1 MFNSINHLQKESQG
15 LIDFLDKKL
24 VIAFISFLT
33 IITLAYSKVSQYMLL
48 DFHLILFIIVLPILI
63 SKNNNQKSFRYGL
76 VALILLATF
85 IVLKLETIY
94 YFAVISSLLFVYESV
109 YGKISNLPILLIL
122 IISPI
127 TNHFNKVIGFEI
139 RLLLTEFASKILK
152 LVYSDIVQMGN
163 QLIVSGNPFTVDPE
177 CLGLNMMIMSFFV
190 SIVFLSL
197 NEKRTNI
204 KYSTSTVFS
213 VIILSFLLST
223 ISNLFRIILL
233 VVFKSP
239 PNTLSH
245 ELIGIICFCVY
256 VVLPL
261 WYLVK
266 LLPMKYVESKEFNTP
281 KRFSKTSI
289 AIFMTLIISL
299 SFINFNKVQK
309 GEPIKLDKHSIS
321 LDTENYKC
329 SEEELGVLKYENNDI
344 LIYIKPS
351 AKFYSAE
358 HSPLICWKGS
368 GYKVENES
376 TIDILGTEIYF
387 CTLTQGDD
395 KLFSTWWYDSG
406 TYKTKSQFKWRKDN
420 LLEGTD
426 YQLVNVISYDKKLL
440 ISESKRLL
448 GTNLFE

>member
-1 MFNSINHLQKESQG
+1 MIG
-15 LIDFLDKKL
+15 FLDKKL
-24 VIAFISFLT
+24 VIALISILT

-48 DFHLILFIIVLPILI
+48 DFNLILFIIVLPILI
-63 SKNNNQKSFRYGL
+63 SKNSDLKSFRYGL

-85 IVLKLETIY
+85 IVLKLETVY
-94 YFAVISSLLFVYESV
+94 YFAVISSLLFVYESI
-109 YGKISNLPILLIL
+109 YGKISDLPILLIL

-127 TNHFNKVIGFEI
+127 TNHFNRVIGFEI

-152 LVYSDIVQMGN
+152 LIYSDIGQMGN

-190 SIVFLSL
+190 SMVILSL
-197 NEKRTNI
+197 NEKKTNT
-204 KYSTSTVFS
+204 KYSTTTVFS
-213 VIILSFLLST
+213 VLILSFLLST

-266 LLPMKYVESKEFNTP
+266 LLPMKYVEPKKFNTP
-281 KRFSKTSI
+281 KGFSKTSI
-289 AIFMTLIISL
+289 VIFMILIISL
-299 SFINFNKVQK
+299 TLIRYNKIHKVD
-309 GEPIKLDKHSIS
+309 PIKLDKHSIS
-321 LDTENYKC
+321 LDSENYKC
-329 SEEELGVLKYENNDI
+329 SEEELGVLKYENNDV

-351 AKFYSAE
+351 AKFYSTE

-376 TIDILGTEIYF
+376 TINMLDTEVYF

-406 TYKTKSQFKWRKDN
+406 THKTKSQFEWRKDN

-426 YQLVNVISYDKKLL
+426 YQLVNIISYDKKLL
-440 ISESKRLL
+440 ISESKKLL
-448 GTNLFE
+448 STNLFE